1 MKEIKNLA
9 AAKKYKMEVL
19 KKKKQ
24 RSYNLKKHN
33 KTAKNKPQLKKEDE
47 LTKEQKTKKK
57 IILND

>member
-24 RSYNLKKHN
+24 RSYNLKKYN

-47 LTKEQKTKKK
+47 LTKEQKTKKRV
-57 IILND
+57 ILND